1 MVAVKA
7 AKAALGRRR
16 LFVASGARARLVVG
30 GDMVAE
36 EVEIKA
42 SVKLFRNYDLMALNE
57 LSVWAQKK

>member
-1 MVAVKA
+1 MAIDETGLTKRQVRKLN
-7 AKAALGRRR
+7 ALRK
-16 LFVASGARARLVVG
+16 SVG
-30 GDMVAE
+30 DDLAE